1 MRFEVSSKVFS
12 NSPKSAPEFN
22 PASSI
27 PQLKELNQV
36 SNTAA
41 KLVSEFVGMAL
52 LACVVVGSGIMGTN
66 LSTDPGV
73 ALLINTIS
81 TIFALAILILILG
94 PISGAHFNPAVT
106 LVSLANKTMQAKDA
120 LAFIGVQVAGA
131 ITGAI
136 VANAMFDLAVI
147 QISETGR
154 VTAGKLLG
162 EVIATAGL
170 IIVIG
175 VLIARAQTSLIPI
188 VVAGWIGS
196 AYFFTSST
204 SFANPAITIGRVFS
218 DTFAGIAP
226 SSVLPFIAA
235 QLIGAALGMFV
246 VKAVTKAS

>member
-1 MRFEVSSKVFS
+1 M
-12 NSPKSAPEFN
+12 PSA
-22 PASSI
+22 
-27 PQLKELNQV
+27 
-36 SNTAA
+36 AA
-41 KLVSEFVGMAL
+41 KLISEFVGMAL

-66 LSTDPGV
+66 LSADPGV

-106 LVSLANKTMQAKDA
+106 LVSLANKTMQAKEA
-120 LAFIGVQVAGA
+120 IGYIAVQVAGA
-131 ITGAI
+131 ITGAL
-136 VANAMFDLAVI
+136 VANAMLDLVVI
-147 QISETGR
+147 QISQKDR
-154 VTAGKLLG
+154 VTTGKLIG

-175 VLIARAQTSLIPI
+175 VLIDRAQTSVIPV

-226 SSVLPFIAA
+226 SSVLPFIVA
-235 QLIGAALGMFV
+235 QLIGAVIGMFV
-246 VKAVTKAS
+246 VKSIAKVK

>member
-1 MRFEVSSKVFS
+1 MPS
-12 NSPKSAPEFN
+12 
-22 PASSI
+22 
-27 PQLKELNQV
+27 
-36 SNTAA
+36 TAA
-41 KLVSEFVGMAL
+41 KLVSEFVGIAL

-66 LSTDPGV
+66 LSPDAGV
-73 ALLINTIS
+73 ALLINTVS

-94 PISGAHFNPAVT
+94 PSSGAHFNPAVT
-106 LVSLANKTMQAKDA
+106 LVSLFNKSMQAKDA
-120 LAFIGVQVAGA
+120 LAYIAVQIGGA

-147 QISETGR
+147 QISQNER
-154 VTAGKLLG
+154 VTTGKLIG

-175 VLIARAQTSLIPI
+175 VLVARAQTSSIPI

-204 SFANPAITIGRVFS
+204 SFANPAITVGRVFS

-226 SSVLPFIAA
+226 SSVLPFVAA
-235 QLIGAALGMFV
+235 QLVGAALGLFV
-246 VKAVTKAS
+246 VKAVTKVS

>member
-1 MRFEVSSKVFS
+1 VP
-12 NSPKSAPEFN
+12 NTPT
-22 PASSI
+22 
-27 PQLKELNQV
+27 
-36 SNTAA
+36 TAA
-41 KLVSEFVGMAL
+41 KLVSEFVGMAS

-66 LSTDPGV
+66 LSPDAGV
-73 ALLINTIS
+73 ALLINTVS

-106 LVSLANKTMQAKDA
+106 LVSLFNKSMQAKDA
-120 LAFIGVQVAGA
+120 IAYIAVQIAGA

-147 QISETGR
+147 QISGTERIT
-154 VTAGKLLG
+154 VGKLIG

-170 IIVIG
+170 ITVIG
-175 VLIARAQTSLIPI
+175 VLVARAQTTLIP
-188 VVAGWIGS
+188 VVVSGWIGS

-226 SSVLPFIAA
+226 SSVAPFIAA
-235 QLIGAALGMFV
+235 QLVGAALGLFV
-246 VKAVTKAS
+246 VKAVTKVS

>member
-1 MRFEVSSKVFS
+1 MPS
-12 NSPKSAPEFN
+12 
-22 PASSI
+22 
-27 PQLKELNQV
+27 
-36 SNTAA
+36 TAA
-41 KLVSEFVGMAL
+41 KLISEFVGMAL

-66 LSTDPGV
+66 LSADPGV

-106 LVSLANKTMQAKDA
+106 LVSLANKTMQTKEA
-120 LAFIGVQVAGA
+120 IGYIAVQVAGA
-131 ITGAI
+131 ITGAL
-136 VANAMFDLAVI
+136 VANAMFDLVVI
-147 QISETGR
+147 QISQKDR
-154 VTAGKLLG
+154 VTTGKLIG

-175 VLIARAQTSLIPI
+175 VLIDRAQTSLIPI

-226 SSVLPFIAA
+226 SSVLPFIVA

-246 VKAVTKAS
+246 VKSIAKVK